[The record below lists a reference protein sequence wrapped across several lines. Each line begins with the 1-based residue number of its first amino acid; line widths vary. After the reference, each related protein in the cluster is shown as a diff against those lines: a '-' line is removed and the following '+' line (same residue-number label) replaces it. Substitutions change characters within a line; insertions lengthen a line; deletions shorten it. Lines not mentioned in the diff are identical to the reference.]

1 MAEKAEIC
9 EISTSFIEVLAVSY
23 LAKRDALPN
32 WEYMELR
39 KILPKIPAKNPY
51 WNKSV

>member
-23 LAKRDALPN
+23 LARKDVIPKR
-32 WEYMELR
+32 EYMELR
-39 KILPKIPAKNPY
+39 KILPKVTRRLK
-51 WNKSV
+51 